1 MSSKSSINVET
12 RNFGNVTTKLPRLL
26 ENYFQY
32 DTSFRNATATTR
44 IKKINIITI

>member
-1 MSSKSSINVET
+1 MAGKSSINIET
-12 RNFGNVTTKLPRLL
+12 RNFGDVSAKMPRLL

-32 DTSFRNATATTR
+32 DTSIRNATAFTR